1 MNTTLLLMDVRS
13 EHAAMLEALSVAT
26 DSTHPFK
33 RAAQA
38 TVEDI
43 EKENCHRIFKLFGH
57 DFDEYYANLVDN
69 ILFGEAS

>member
-1 MNTTLLLMDVRS
+1 MNTTLLLMDIRS
-13 EHAAMLEALSVAT
+13 EHAVMLDALSVAT

-38 TVEDI
+38 SVDSI

-57 DFDEYYANLVDN
+57 DFDEYYANIIDN
-69 ILFGEAS
+69 LLYGEE